1 MSNNAQYS
9 IHPAIGIGRVGNS
22 LDSFY
27 LAPETTGGLPFEADG
42 NGNPVLQNNQPVT
55 VSQFKDSLGR
65 VRRRLPSSRSTA
77 TCPARRRLPL
87 RSTIRPSPRSNGK
100 STSPTRRRP
109 GGTTCHCWAT

>member
-27 LAPETTGGLPFEADG
+27 LAPETTGGLPFEADA

-65 VRRRLPSSRSTA
+65 VRRQAAKFQIYRNLPGQAQIGRA
-77 TCPARRRLPL
+77 
-87 RSTIRPSPRSNGK
+87 
-100 STSPTRRRP
+100 
-109 GGTTCHCWAT
+109 HV